1 MDIVEFL
8 SKCQNFKQVKV
19 EHLKLSGL
27 IQEMVIPTWKWEE
40 INIDFVVAL
49 PRTRRQSDS
58 IWVVV
63 DRLIKSTHFIPVK
76 STYSGEDYAMI
87 YIDEIVSLHGITLS
101 IVG

>member
-40 INIDFVVAL
+40 INIDFVVVF
-49 PRTRRQSDS
+49 PRTLR
-58 IWVVV
+58 
-63 DRLIKSTHFIPVK
+63 
-76 STYSGEDYAMI
+76 
-87 YIDEIVSLHGITLS
+87 
-101 IVG
+101 